1 MGATEGATRIPV
13 LNARRTR
20 RNLRMTSHQAAGG
33 HVPSGGDC
41 TRLPE
46 AGLCSLTALEAALS
60 RRDLEM
66 KAQPGNLSP
75 SPSPA
80 SDLYRAAVYEEFDAG
95 NETGI

>member
-1 MGATEGATRIPV
+1 M
-13 LNARRTR
+13 
-20 RNLRMTSHQAAGG
+20 S
-33 HVPSGGDC
+33 PSGSDC

-60 RRDLEM
+60 RRDLEL
-66 KAQPGNLSP
+66 KAQPGYLSP

-95 NETGI
+95 DETGIFGGQEKRDSGNLARLSDATHGNQR